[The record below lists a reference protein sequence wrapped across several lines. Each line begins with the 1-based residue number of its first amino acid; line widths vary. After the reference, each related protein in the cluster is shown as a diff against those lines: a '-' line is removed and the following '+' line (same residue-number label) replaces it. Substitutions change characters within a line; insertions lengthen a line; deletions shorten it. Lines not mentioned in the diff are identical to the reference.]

1 MNENNDIYYRVD
13 KKLKE
18 LLSKKRYMHI
28 KGVVDKAVILAEKYG
43 EDTDSA
49 RLAAILHDYAKQFS
63 YDEIEEFIKTNN
75 LAIDE
80 LEISSRELIH
90 SKIASKIAQK
100 EYNIID
106 EDILNSISFHTTGRA
121 GMSMLEKIIFVA
133 DSIEEG
139 RKYPGVDSIRAISL
153 IDIDRAILCILDNTI
168 SYLLNSGLKIHP
180 NSVIARN
187 YFLDKNKEVNK

>member
-43 EDTDSA
+43 EDTDRA

-75 LAIDE
+75 LAVDE

-139 RKYPGVDSIRAISL
+139 RKYPGVDSIREISL
-153 IDIDRAILCILDNTI
+153 IDIDRAMLCILDNTI